1 MPPLDHRYLVEK
13 RPGTLDG
20 VRSGETGA
28 GAGEG
33 SVCWPP
39 VVTDHGSLSTP
50 VTETHSHTVHGDML
64 AERSVESK
72 QSDIVSAVSAPSVP
86 SPRAGAPASHSE
98 CRATIA
104 FVGAATAHPG
114 CNSESTGCHD
124 YHTTDGR
131 STRIS
136 QRTVT
141 TTTCKIYCF
150 TQLHTTQWL
159 SQHYDKTKKTLIR
172 QITQNLKTRS
182 VYTKYY

>member
-72 QSDIVSAVSAPSVP
+72 QSDFCFGNISTECAQPSGWGP
-86 SPRAGAPASHSE
+86 S
-98 CRATIA
+98 
-104 FVGAATAHPG
+104 
-114 CNSESTGCHD
+114 
-124 YHTTDGR
+124 
-131 STRIS
+131 
-136 QRTVT
+136 
-141 TTTCKIYCF
+141 
-150 TQLHTTQWL
+150 L
-159 SQHYDKTKKTLIR
+159 SF
-172 QITQNLKTRS
+172 
-182 VYTKYY
+182 